1 VAGDLTVERTIAEVV
16 DILHDYSFVGVEA
29 QYMAGSIHLSQNVVA
44 LKIVR
49 VNALRYVYARLTY
62 VWFRVIARLVWA
74 FELGSVNESWSCCE
88 LEGRLRHVAGGE
100 AAKAV

>member
-1 VAGDLTVERTIAEVV
+1 VAGDLTVEGTIAEVV

-29 QYMAGSIHLSQNVVA
+29 QCMAGSIHRSQSVVA

-62 VWFRVIARLVWA
+62 VWFRVIARFVWPLK
-74 FELGSVNESWSCCE
+74 EGLVNEKSE
-88 LEGRLRHVAGGE
+88 ML
-100 AAKAV
+100 

>member
-29 QYMAGSIHLSQNVVA
+29 QCMAGSIHLSQSVVA

-49 VNALRYVYARLTY
+49 VNALRYAYARLAY
-62 VWFRVIARLVWA
+62 VWFRVIARFVWS
-74 FELGSVNESWSCCE
+74 FEENFVNERSKM
-88 LEGRLRHVAGGE
+88 L
-100 AAKAV
+100 